1 MENNFNNTNESIKK
15 LENNNLE
22 KEIDII
28 DGEGEVDVL
37 ELQAKVKDLES
48 KTSSEVEEYNKIRE
62 DLGLDS
68 VDPNNQE
75 VVEKVLPSSK
85 SRFAKIAEIGK
96 NLIKAAAVAG
106 VMFGATDSFA
116 GSVNNPENNNKDK
129 KETKTEVGNFYFKLK
144 EYKIIPESMTQEEFQ
159 EKAKDDNWLKEQA
172 RQYTEVRGIKSI
184 DDPNATVIK
193 EIKYGLDETKKIK
206 KELTK
211 EQRLKELEGIW
222 KDVNKGKYKMGDTV
236 VLSDGS
242 PYVIKKY
249 IPGTLKN
256 SKNNDIAESSTE
268 FKFLDDYTKN
278 N

>member
-1 MENNFNNTNESIKK
+1 MENNFNNSNESIKN
-15 LENNNLE
+15 LENHNLE

-37 ELQAKVKDLES
+37 KLEAEVKNLEE
-48 KTSSEVEEYNKIRE
+48 KNKIEIDQYNQIRE
-62 DLGLDS
+62 DLGLDTINP
-68 VDPNNQE
+68 DNQE

-85 SRFAKIAEIGK
+85 SRFAKITEIGK
-96 NLIKAAAVAG
+96 NLMKAAAVAG

-172 RQYTEVRGIKSI
+172 RQYTEARGIKSI
-184 DDPNATVIK
+184 DDPNAKVIK

-206 KELTK
+206 RELTK

-236 VLSDGS
+236 ILSDGS

-249 IPGTLKN
+249 VPGTLKN
-256 SKNNDIAESSTE
+256 SNNNDLAESSTE